1 MPPYVHDLEKHS
13 NSPVVP
19 IYEVIL
25 LSRSLSCKVVFAICK
40 PRKQLVLSL
49 TAMTDTNID
58 PVERLIILF
67 IIFHPNGQM

>member
-19 IYEVIL
+19 IYELIL